1 MELRD
6 LVVTPLLLVIIGI
19 AAIVVRPLFT
29 DEVNRKYFLPALWAK
44 IVGALALGFIYQ
56 FYYSGGDTFAYHT
69 HGSRVLW
76 EAFIDSPFEGIRIAF
91 SNGEY
96 GPGLWEVADKIWFW
110 RDPKSFTII
119 RIAFL
124 FDLLTFSA
132 YSGTAILFSLL
143 SFIGGWMMFNTF
155 YKLCPTQHLWI
166 ACGCLFFP
174 SIIFWGSGIL
184 KDTITLAF
192 LGAITFSVYKLFIEK
207 KFSMG
212 HKVLFLLSFFI
223 IFSIKKYII
232 VAFLAAAFVWFF
244 ASNVSHIRSVA
255 MKVLAFPL
263 AIMLCLGLGYLTI
276 SKVVEDDPKYALGR
290 IAETAKV
297 TAYDIRYGWGAR
309 MGEGSGY
316 TLGELDGTIGSMVK
330 LAPKAINVSLFRPY
344 FWEVNNPLMILSAA
358 ESLAILLL
366 TLYVI
371 FSVRLKLLEYLRE
384 PTILFCLIFS
394 MIFAFGV
401 GVSTYNFGTLARYK
415 IPLLPYYLTALAL
428 IYDHWKRDKN
438 VLELDST
445 E

>member
-6 LVVTPLLLVIIGI
+6 IVITPLLLIIIGTS
-19 AAIVVRPLFT
+19 AIIVRPLFT
-29 DEVNRKYFLPALWAK
+29 DEINRKYFLPALWAK
-44 IVGALALGFIYQ
+44 ILGAIALGFIYQ

-96 GPGLWEVADKIWFW
+96 GPGLWEAADKIWFW

-124 FDLLTFSA
+124 FDLLTFSS
-132 YSGTAILFSLL
+132 YSATAALFSLL
-143 SFIGGWMMFNTF
+143 SFIGGWMMFITF
-155 YKLCPTQHLWI
+155 YKLYPARHLWI

-192 LGAITFSVYKLFIEK
+192 LGVITFYFYKIFIEK
-207 KFSMG
+207 KFSIG
-212 HKVLFLLSFFI
+212 NALLFLVSFYI
-223 IFSIKKYII
+223 IFSIKKYIV
-232 VAFLAAAFVWFF
+232 VAFLASAFVWFF
-244 ASNVSHIRSVA
+244 AINVSHIKSTA
-255 MKVLAFPL
+255 LKVLAFPL
-263 AIMLCLGLGYLTI
+263 AIMLCLSLGYLTI
-276 SKVVEDDPKYALGR
+276 NKVVEDDPKYALGR

-309 MGEGSGY
+309 TGEGSGY
-316 TLGELDGTIGSMVK
+316 TLGEMDGSFGSMIK

-344 FWEVNNPLMILSAA
+344 FWEVNNPLMVISAT

-371 FSVRLKLLEYLRE
+371 FSIRLKLLTYLKE
-384 PTILFCLIFS
+384 PTIFFCLIFS

-428 IYDHWKRDKN
+428 IYDHWKRDKKM
-438 VLELDST
+438 VELERT